1 MRKLVRILILL
12 LAASCTSQEAVPTDV
27 LPDIWPDYVGVTI
40 PRSIAPLNFEVRGA
54 DAVQA
59 VLSNGSREVRVRGSF
74 VGIPLRKWRS
84 LTAAGDSLTVQVKA
98 RIDGQ
103 WRAYLP
109 LSIHLSD
116 DPVDLS
122 LVYRRVDPGYET
134 YARMG
139 IYQRD
144 LASFRE
150 KALFENTRIDP
161 GCVNCHSFAHC
172 DPASMQL
179 HFRGGKGGTLIHS
192 EAYGSDIY
200 NMSNPLTLGAVY
212 PYWHP
217 SGRYI
222 AYSVND
228 IRQSFHNLP
237 SKVLEVYDLE
247 SDVVLYD
254 VETRTILVE
263 PLLQDSTAFETFPA
277 FSADGKTLYF
287 CRAAASD
294 DFTRIRYHLYSIGF
308 DPGTGRFD
316 DSLRLVWD
324 RPDKSVSFPRA
335 SYDGKSLLFTVSDY
349 GNFSI
354 WHPEADLYTLDLASG
369 DIAPAEALN
378 SEDTESYH
386 AWSSNSRWVVFSS
399 RREDGRYT
407 RLYIAHCKEDGRFDK
422 PFLLPQRRPQQN
434 TLLLQSYNIP
444 EFCDGPV
451 RLNKKRIYS
460 DKRTPIKAQK
470 LR

>member
-27 LPDIWPDYVGVTI
+27 LPDIWPDYAGVTI
-40 PRSIAPLNFEVRGA
+40 PRSIAPLNFEVRVA

-192 EAYGSDIY
+192 EAYGSDVY
-200 NMSNPLTLGAVY
+200 NMSNPLPTERRSISAAPRRPTISPGSATTCTASDST
-212 PYWHP
+212 PGQAASTTACAWSGTGPTRAFPSHAPPTTGKASCSRFPTTGISP
-217 SGRYI
+217 SG
-222 AYSVND
+222 
-228 IRQSFHNLP
+228 IR
-237 SKVLEVYDLE
+237 K
-247 SDVVLYD
+247 
-254 VETRTILVE
+254 RTCT
-263 PLLQDSTAFETFPA
+263 PWTWRAATSPRRKRSTAKTRKATTPGAPIPA
-277 FSADGKTLYF
+277 GSSSARGGKMDATPACTLPIARRTAVSTSLF
-287 CRAAASD
+287 CSPSA
-294 DFTRIRYHLYSIGF
+294 
-308 DPGTGRFD
+308 GR
-316 DSLRLVWD
+316 S
-324 RPDKSVSFPRA
+324 
-335 SYDGKSLLFTVSDY
+335 
-349 GNFSI
+349 
-354 WHPEADLYTLDLASG
+354 
-369 DIAPAEALN
+369 
-378 SEDTESYH
+378 
-386 AWSSNSRWVVFSS
+386 
-399 RREDGRYT
+399 
-407 RLYIAHCKEDGRFDK
+407 
-422 PFLLPQRRPQQN
+422 
-434 TLLLQSYNIP
+434 
-444 EFCDGPV
+444 
-451 RLNKKRIYS
+451 
-460 DKRTPIKAQK
+460 RTPCCCSPTTSPNSVTDLSASIRNVFTAIKEP
-470 LR
+470 R

>member
-27 LPDIWPDYVGVTI
+27 LPDIWPDYAGVTI

-179 HFRGGKGGTLIHS
+179 HFRGGKGGTQVHVSRIHPGLVKRLFEMEVPEIQKGEVQIKS
-192 EAYGSDIY
+192 IAREAGSRTKIAVHSTDAMIDPVGSCVGPRGQRVDRVVTELKNEKIDIIKWSQDPTEFV
-200 NMSNPLTLGAVY
+200 SNALNPANVLSATINEKEKICNVVVPDNQLSLAIGKEGQNARLAARLTG
-212 PYWHP
+212 WK
-217 SGRYI
+217 I
-222 AYSVND
+222 D
-228 IRQSFHNLP
+228 I
-237 SKVLEVYDLE
+237 K
-247 SDVVLYD
+247 
-254 VETRTILVE
+254 
-263 PLLQDSTAFETFPA
+263 
-277 FSADGKTLYF
+277 SATQAAEAEQEKEAP
-287 CRAAASD
+287 AAAEAKEPEMPDTSD
-294 DFTRIRYHLYSIGF
+294 TIDDLSI
-308 DPGTGRFD
+308 D
-316 DSLRLVWD
+316 
-324 RPDKSVSFPRA
+324 
-335 SYDGKSLLFTVSDY
+335 
-349 GNFSI
+349 
-354 WHPEADLYTLDLASG
+354 ELDLDDLKVDDL
-369 DIAPAEALN
+369 DIP
-378 SEDTESYH
+378 DD
-386 AWSSNSRWVVFSS
+386 V
-399 RREDGRYT
+399 
-407 RLYIAHCKEDGRFDK
+407 K
-422 PFLLPQRRPQQN
+422 
-434 TLLLQSYNIP
+434 
-444 EFCDGPV
+444 
-451 RLNKKRIYS
+451 
-460 DKRTPIKAQK
+460 
-470 LR
+470 

>member
-27 LPDIWPDYVGVTI
+27 LPDIWPDYAGVTI
-40 PRSIAPLNFEVRGA
+40 PRSIAPLNFEVRVA

-192 EAYGSDIY
+192 EAYGSDVY

-254 VETRTILVE
+254 VETRTVLVE
-263 PLLQDSTAFETFPA
+263 PLLQDSTAFEPRRGVRRFHP
-277 FSADGKTLYF
+277 DPLPPVQH
-287 CRAAASD
+287 
-294 DFTRIRYHLYSIGF
+294 RIR
-308 DPGTGRFD
+308 PR
-316 DSLRLVWD
+316 D
-324 RPDKSVSFPRA
+324 RPLRRQPAPGLGQARQERFLPTR
-335 SYDGKSLLFTVSDY
+335 LLRREKPPVHGFRLRECL
-349 GNFSI
+349 
-354 WHPEADLYTLDLASG
+354 HLASG
-369 DIAPAEALN
+369 SGPVHPGPGERRHRPGGSAQQRRHGKLPRLELQFPLGRLQLAAG
-378 SEDTESYH
+378 
-386 AWSSNSRWVVFSS
+386 RWTLHPPVHCPLQG
-399 RREDGRYT
+399 GRPFRQFA
-407 RLYIAHCKEDGRFDK
+407 RLYRHSCQTQG
-422 PFLLPQRRPQQN
+422 Q
-434 TLLLQSYNIP
+434 T
-444 EFCDGPV
+444 
-451 RLNKKRIYS
+451 
-460 DKRTPIKAQK
+460 
-470 LR
+470 